1 MNKNYL
7 NQLILLLGLLVCTTQ
22 ISFATD
28 GYFSI
33 GYGTKN
39 KGMAGAG
46 VALFSNSL
54 IGGNPA
60 GNVFLGKEISFGVG
74 VFAPMREYTI
84 SGNPTGAPY
93 FGLTTGTV
101 KSDKPVFFIPS
112 IGGNW
117 MINKTSAIGFSVYGN
132 GGMNSSY
139 PTPTY
144 NDPRVSVTS
153 PTGINLSQ
161 LFLEITYSVK
171 IVKNHSIGI
180 SAIGAY
186 QMFEATGLQA
196 FMGMSSDMA
205 KLTNNGSDNSFGYGV
220 KIGYLGKISDR
231 LNVGVKYQSEIFMT
245 KFKEYAGLF
254 AEQGGFNIPS
264 NITVGLAYKASKEL
278 TFALDAKQI
287 RYADVKSVSNP
298 LTNNPLDLLGT
309 DNGSGFGW
317 KNQMIF
323 KLGMEYAPYRS
334 DWVYRAGYSYAMQQ
348 IPEDQMMFNVL
359 APGVSQNHAT
369 VGFTR
374 KLSKKG
380 NGINLSLMYS
390 PSSSV
395 SGPNNMDPAQTIELK
410 MSQFELELGYT
421 F

>member
-1 MNKNYL
+1 MNRNYFSL
-7 NQLILLLGLLVCTTQ
+7 LATLALLLCLTQ

-28 GYFSI
+28 GYFSL
-33 GYGTKN
+33 GYGTKS

-46 VALFSNSL
+46 VAMYSNSL

-60 GNVFLGKEISFGVG
+60 GNVFLGKQISFGIG
-74 VFAPMREYTI
+74 LFSPNREYTI

-93 FGLTTGTV
+93 FGLTPGTV
-101 KSDKPVFFIPS
+101 SSDKPVFIIPS
-112 IGGNW
+112 VGGNW

-139 PTPTY
+139 PTKTY
-144 NDPRVSVTS
+144 NDPRAPVTS

-161 LFLEITYSVK
+161 LFSEITYSVK
-171 IVKNHSIGI
+171 LGENHSLGI
-180 SAIGAY
+180 SAIGSF

-196 FMGMSSDMA
+196 FMGMTSNPG

-220 KIGYLGKISDR
+220 KIGYLGKLTDKLS
-231 LNVGVKYQSEIFMT
+231 LGAKYQSKIFMSE
-245 KFKEYAGLF
+245 FKEYAGLF
-254 AEQGGFNIPS
+254 AEQGDFDIPS
-264 NITVGLAYKASKEL
+264 NWTIGLAYEVTKKL
-278 TFALDAKQI
+278 TLAFDVKQI
-287 RYADVKSVSNP
+287 RYTDVKSVSNP
-298 LTNNPLDLLGT
+298 LSAVNPLGA

-317 KNQMIF
+317 ENQMIY
-323 KLGMEYAPYRS
+323 KLGMEFTPNR

-348 IPEDQMMFNVL
+348 IPGSQMMFNIL

-369 VGFTR
+369 IGLTR
-374 KLSKKG
+374 NLSKKG

-390 PSSSV
+390 PATSV
-395 SGPNNMDPAQTIELK
+395 TGPNNMDPGQAIELK

>member
-1 MNKNYL
+1 MNRNYFSL
-7 NQLILLLGLLVCTTQ
+7 LATLALLLCLTQ

-28 GYFSI
+28 GYFSL
-33 GYGTKN
+33 GYGTKS

-46 VALFSNSL
+46 VAMYSNSL

-60 GNVFLGKEISFGVG
+60 GNVFLGKQISFGIG
-74 VFAPMREYTI
+74 LFSPNREYTI

-93 FGLTTGTV
+93 FGLTPGTV
-101 KSDKPVFFIPS
+101 SSDKPVFIIPS
-112 IGGNW
+112 VGGNW

-139 PTPTY
+139 PTKTY
-144 NDPRVSVTS
+144 NDPRAPVTS

-161 LFLEITYSVK
+161 LFSEITYSVK
-171 IVKNHSIGI
+171 LGENHSLGI
-180 SAIGAY
+180 SAIGSF

-196 FMGMSSDMA
+196 FMGMTSNPG

-220 KIGYLGKISDR
+220 KIGYLGKLTDKLS
-231 LNVGVKYQSEIFMT
+231 LGAKYQSKIFMSE
-245 KFKEYAGLF
+245 FKEYAGLF
-254 AEQGGFNIPS
+254 AEQGDFDIPS
-264 NITVGLAYKASKEL
+264 NWTVGLAYEVTKKL
-278 TFALDAKQI
+278 TLAFDVKQI
-287 RYADVKSVSNP
+287 RYTDVKSVSNP
-298 LTNNPLDLLGT
+298 LSAVNPLGA

-317 KNQMIF
+317 ENQMIY
-323 KLGMEYAPYRS
+323 KLGMEFTPNR

-348 IPEDQMMFNVL
+348 IPGSQMMFNIL

-369 VGFTR
+369 IGLTR
-374 KLSKKG
+374 NLSKKE

-390 PSSSV
+390 PATSV
-395 SGPNNMDPAQTIELK
+395 TGPNNMDPGQAIELK

>member
-7 NQLILLLGLLVCTTQ
+7 NQLIVLIGLLVCTTQ

-33 GYGTKN
+33 GYGPKS

-74 VFAPMREYTI
+74 IFAPMREYTI
-84 SGNPTGAPY
+84 SANTEGQPGIFP
-93 FGLTTGTV
+93 LTPGTV

-132 GGMNSSY
+132 GGMNTSY
-139 PTPTY
+139 PTKTFNNPQA
-144 NDPRVSVTS
+144 PVTS

-161 LFLEITYSVK
+161 LFSEITYSVK
-171 IVKNHSIGI
+171 LGKNHSVGI
-180 SAIGAY
+180 SAIGAF
-186 QMFEATGLQA
+186 QMFEANGLQA
-196 FMGMSSDMA
+196 FMGMSSDPL
-205 KLTNNGSDNSFGYGV
+205 KLTNNGVDNSYGYGA
-220 KIGYLGKISDR
+220 KIGYLGKITKDLSF
-231 LNVGVKYQSEIFMT
+231 GIKYQSEIFMT

-254 AEQGGFNIPS
+254 AEQGAFNIPS
-264 NITVGLAYKASKEL
+264 NITVGLAYQFTKEFTL
-278 TFALDAKQI
+278 ALDAKQI

-298 LTNNPLDLLGT
+298 LTLNAPLGD
-309 DNGSGFGW
+309 DSGPGFAWG
-317 KNQMIF
+317 NQLVF
-323 KLGMEYAPYRS
+323 KLGMVYTPFRS
-334 DWVYRAGYSYAMQQ
+334 DWTYRAGVSYARQQ
-348 IPEDQMMFNVL
+348 LPENQLMFNIL
-359 APGVSQNHAT
+359 APGVSQNHVAA
-369 VGFTR
+369 GFTR

-380 NGINLSLMYS
+380 NGINLSAMYS
-390 PSSSV
+390 PATSL
-395 SGPNNMDPAQTIELK
+395 SGPNSMYTAQTIELK